1 MRQRY
6 FPLNIMTPSRCV
18 SRFPYLPS
26 RYASLPHRRYPIVA
40 TPASLPHRRYPI
52 AATPSPLPHRRY
64 PIAATPS
71 PLPHR
76 RYPIAATPSPL
87 PHRRYPIAATP
98 SPLPHHRYPITA
110 TPSPLPPP
118 CYTICSYPFPT
129 HPAPPP
135 APPHKVSPHVQVW
148 GRAANVEKQALRF
161 DPSGSEAGTLPDLSG
176 KVTLN
181 TTRGQLT
188 LLSQD
193 CVHAG
198 SAFSLSTGKTVTV
211 HCLIGF
217 QKKPDV
223 YSKTT
228 GRKETFTFPYDV
240 PYPVWSEALKQSVQ
254 TSSQNR
260 SGWHYEAASRLK
272 ACIVAT
278 EQGGLLV
285 KLGFHLDL

>member
-1 MRQRY
+1 M
-6 FPLNIMTPSRCV
+6 
-18 SRFPYLPS
+18 
-26 RYASLPHRRYPIVA
+26 
-40 TPASLPHRRYPI
+40 
-52 AATPSPLPHRRY
+52 
-64 PIAATPS
+64 
-71 PLPHR
+71 
-76 RYPIAATPSPL
+76 
-87 PHRRYPIAATP
+87 
-98 SPLPHHRYPITA
+98 
-110 TPSPLPPP
+110 
-118 CYTICSYPFPT
+118 
-129 HPAPPP
+129 
-135 APPHKVSPHVQVW
+135 QVW
-148 GRAANVEKQALRF
+148 GRATDVEKQALRF

-198 SAFSLSTGKTVTV
+198 SALSLSTGKTVTV

-240 PYPVWSEALKQSVQ
+240 QYPVWSEALKQSVQ

-260 SGWHYEAASRLK
+260 NGWHYEAAKSLK

-278 EQGGLLV
+278 EQGLLV
-285 KLGFHLDL
+285 KLGFHLDLYTNLEQTFSQQAWADIVARNDNHEKASFALTNLKALMSSSKEDGSHHPEMLKLFCVLLAHKKLEDYSLYHIRPRHSPHPNPSAATPLLTTHYPPTGCSPITTHSPFIGERHFYTSGAITPSLLLLPVLPQEGQS

>member
-1 MRQRY
+1 MWGAQPHAVLISY
-6 FPLNIMTPSRCV
+6 PLS
-18 SRFPYLPS
+18 
-26 RYASLPHRRYPIVA
+26 SL
-40 TPASLPHRRYPI
+40 
-52 AATPSPLPHRRY
+52 PSPLSHL
-64 PIAATPS
+64 TP
-71 PLPHR
+71 L
-76 RYPIAATPSPL
+76 
-87 PHRRYPIAATP
+87 
-98 SPLPHHRYPITA
+98 
-110 TPSPLPPP
+110 
-118 CYTICSYPFPT
+118 
-129 HPAPPP
+129 PP

-198 SAFSLSTGKTVTV
+198 SAVSLSTGKTVTV

-240 PYPVWSEALKQSVQ
+240 PYPKWSEALKKSVQ

-278 EQGGLLV
+278 EQRGLLD
-285 KLGFHLDL
+285 KLDFHLDLNRCLEHTFSQVVWAQIVAKNDNHEASSFALANLKALMATSKENGPHHPEMLKLFCVLLAHKKLEDYSLFLIRPRHSPHPNPSAATPLLTTHYRLTTQSPLTHPS

>member
-1 MRQRY
+1 MMESQRISH
-6 FPLNIMTPSRCV
+6 NT
-18 SRFPYLPS
+18 
-26 RYASLPHRRYPIVA
+26 IVA
-40 TPASLPHRRYPI
+40 QMHCTLHQAQGRSIQLEQVVQQREAEM
-52 AATPSPLPHRRY
+52 AALMQT
-64 PIAATPS
+64 
-71 PLPHR
+71 
-76 RYPIAATPSPL
+76 
-87 PHRRYPIAATP
+87 
-98 SPLPHHRYPITA
+98 
-110 TPSPLPPP
+110 
-118 CYTICSYPFPT
+118 
-129 HPAPPP
+129 
-135 APPHKVSPHVQVW
+135 
-148 GRAANVEKQALRF
+148 QALGVSQHLNMSNSLLEQLSASSNREAYLLHATYYY
-161 DPSGSEAGTLPDLSG
+161 PSGSEAGTLPDLSG

-198 SAFSLSTGKTVTV
+198 SAVSLSTGKTVTV

-285 KLGFHLDL
+285 KLGFHLDLYYELKQVFTVARNRL